1 MFKSKLFAITN
12 ENGELKAYPVL
23 IQFSYMNGYRTINV
37 VPLVESGLQNSS
49 VLAIVHEFALEAFG
63 VVGAPYEVR
72 FDAEEALA
80 VSLNNMLIAPNYL
93 FNHEYNNR
101 DGEKDFHNFRCAY
114 TYSFYNFAKKGA
126 NQKELFDSISAL
138 SQTIARS
145 LDLTPQQYGD
155 FVELAESIV
164 EDFMDKNGVITI
176 EQIQIAIDNLENEAP
191 SNQIDKPNQTLDF
204 DDDADFFAGLFK

>member
-1 MFKSKLFAITN
+1 M
-12 ENGELKAYPVL
+12 
-23 IQFSYMNGYRTINV
+23 
-37 VPLVESGLQNSS
+37 
-49 VLAIVHEFALEAFG
+49 
-63 VVGAPYEVR
+63 
-72 FDAEEALA
+72 
-80 VSLNNMLIAPNYL
+80 
-93 FNHEYNNR
+93 
-101 DGEKDFHNFRCAY
+101 
-114 TYSFYNFAKKGA
+114 
-126 NQKELFDSISAL
+126 FDSISAL